1 MGKDKAKLI
10 PHSLHLS
17 PHSHLFTSI
26 LPDHLPQRKRSF
38 HLDHRL
44 IALLLLHL
52 LLASHHLRNIG
63 TGSTLR
69 HHASATVFTI
79 SNLFYSGTKRH
90 HHVCLLETDTLNWQY
105 FSLPAWKDP
114 REHGLRHSS
123 YRFFKGKH
131 KDI

>member
-17 PHSHLFTSI
+17 PDSHLLTSI
-26 LPDHLPQRKRSF
+26 LPDHLPQRKRGI
-38 HLDHRL
+38 HLHHRL

-63 TGSTLR
+63 TRSTIR
-69 HHASATVFTI
+69 HHASTTVFTTP
-79 SNLFYSGTKRH
+79 NLFYSGIERH
-90 HHVCLLETDTLNWQY
+90 HHVCLLETDTLNRQY
-105 FSLPAWKDP
+105 FSLPARKDP
-114 REHGLRHSS
+114 REYGLRHSS
-123 YRFFKGKH
+123 YRFFKGKY